1 MMSNVTLD
9 SIKTWILTPSY
20 CSSHRSFCSCKW
32 FIQNIMNYIAK
43 VNKSWMLNPFAVLND
58 SNSKFNLWKVSF
70 TCRSSDSSLQIA
82 YVICVTKYI
91 LPKISKIFR
100 FLITTI
106 VKFMAPA
113 SPICPVFSKQCLWLS
128 RKSCE
133 QPIYQSFNID

>member
-1 MMSNVTLD
+1 MWHSTVSKHEFLHPVYVLF
-9 SIKTWILTPSY
+9 IAHFALA
-20 CSSHRSFCSCKW
+20 KW
-32 FIQNIMNYIAK
+32 FIHNIMNYITK
-43 VNKSWMLNPFAVLND
+43 VNKSWMLNPFAVLTD
-58 SNSKFNLWKVSF
+58 SNSKFTLCKVSF
-70 TCRSSDSSLQIA
+70 RSSDSSLQIV
-82 YVICVTKYI
+82 YVICVTKCI